1 MTENGNTPTP
11 ENNPPNTQSYSSYGS
26 QSGTSQNGGAY
37 QQPYGAPTYGTPAG
51 DPQQPGGKKPKNIV
65 GIVALALSALG
76 FVLGLFPVTALF
88 GWLLL
93 FAGFIT
99 GIVGLFQKLKEKIT
113 SIIAIALSVVGTIA
127 SIIAIVV
134 FAANTIANDPQF
146 APMESV
152 TPIATE
158 TSANSE
164 DGLNDRGNI
173 EASVGDEIV
182 VSGMIDDAEV
192 YKFKVSNIDLNVQ
205 CTEEYSQP
213 SENGQF
219 IKIDVE
225 VNSGSKE
232 AFEENYYN
240 EVYIH
245 GSSFKYISAE
255 GTTFNGNLGS
265 VPSYMC
271 IPQSE
276 VLPQEIGP
284 AQKASGSIILDV
296 PATNGVIIF
305 DDPQTGNSVEYRLS
319 Q

>member
-1 MTENGNTPTP
+1 MTENSNTPTP
-11 ENNPPNTQSYSSYGS
+11 ENNSPNAQSYGSYGS

-51 DPQQPGGKKPKNIV
+51 DPQQSGGKKPKNTV

-76 FVLGLFPVTALF
+76 FVLGLFPATALF

-93 FAGFIT
+93 FAGFVT

-127 SIIAIVV
+127 SIIAMVV

-182 VSGMIDDAEV
+182 VSGMMDDAEV
-192 YKFKVSNIDLNVQ
+192 YKFKISNIDLDVQ
-205 CTEEYSQP
+205 CTEPYAQA
-213 SENGQF
+213 SENGKF
-219 IKIDVE
+219 IKVDVE
-225 VNSGSKE
+225 VNTGSKE
-232 AFEENYYN
+232 TFDKNYYSSA
-240 EVYIH
+240 YISA
-245 GSSFKYISAE
+245 SSFTYISAE

-265 VPSYMC
+265 GRTYGC
-271 IPQSE
+271 IPQNQE
-276 VLPQEIGP
+276 LPSGIGP

-296 PATNGVIIF
+296 PATDGVLIF
-305 DDPQTGNSVEYRLS
+305 DDSLSGNGVEYKLS